1 MPTIRIDKDVYSWLE
16 SQAIPFKDTPN
27 TVLRRLAGLD
37 KRENSDSN
45 VNEEKQKPMSI
56 TTSERPMKK
65 QLNGKYLSRLWK
77 VNVVHALYHHEGTFY
92 ENLRDFPGALF
103 DFNGYVVFNTER
115 EYNSSSYLDIGQK
128 LNVRDGISSIPGY
141 KRMR

>member
-37 KRENSDSN
+37 KRDNIDSN
-45 VNEEKQKPMSI
+45 ISEEKQKPMSI
-56 TTSERPMKK
+56 TTADIPMKK
-65 QLNGKYLSRLWK
+65 QLTGKYLSDLWK
-77 VNVVHALYHHEGTFY
+77 VNVAHALYHHDGTWY
-92 ENLRDFPGALF
+92 ENLRYFPGALF
-103 DFNGYVVFNTER
+103 DFNGYVVFNTEQ
-115 EYNSSSYLDIGQK
+115 EYKNNSYLDIGQK